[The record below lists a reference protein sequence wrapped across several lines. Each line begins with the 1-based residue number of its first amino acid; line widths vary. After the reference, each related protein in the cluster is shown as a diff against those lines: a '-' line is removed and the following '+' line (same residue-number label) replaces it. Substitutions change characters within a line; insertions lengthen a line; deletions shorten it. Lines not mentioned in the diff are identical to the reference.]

1 MIIAGLLS
9 AMGLLVLLFKFGIR
23 RILAYDIAIDIAATG
38 LLMYLFAG
46 TYSGMFAA
54 MVGGLV
60 ISVTL
65 FVMKKSMYREEL
77 HFVKTNNFPY
87 RSWRWIAVN
96 P

>member
-38 LLMYLFAG
+38 LLMYL
-46 TYSGMFAA
+46 FAA